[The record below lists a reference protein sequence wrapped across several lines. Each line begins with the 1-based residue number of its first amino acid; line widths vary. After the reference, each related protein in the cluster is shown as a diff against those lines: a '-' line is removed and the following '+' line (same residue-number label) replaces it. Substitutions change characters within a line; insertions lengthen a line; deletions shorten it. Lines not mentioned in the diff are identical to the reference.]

1 MPKTYRQLNPNERDI
16 VAVLK
21 SKGESLGKSPGFS
34 SEVPAPFH
42 GSLNEMP
49 LRFIPDITWLTKP
62 RSEPINASTNPM
74 GGRGS
79 KATLLGVMSKNAF
92 ASDGLRNLSPGGS
105 LSIALGKPL
114 AMKPSINGFTRRL
127 PISFCPWC
135 EPIASANTEA
145 TPEDIKH
152 RIFQRGPRSK
162 SVRKPFS
169 SAFTSAIGKLTPSA
183 AVKATRL
190 SKLPWNVKPDTQRWL
205 NLKPKAHEP

>member
-21 SKGESLGKSPGFS
+21 SKGDSLREIARVLKRSPSTLSRELKRNAPPVYTGYYLAHKAQERANKRKHESHGRQRLKSDS
-34 SEVPAPFH
+34 
-42 GSLNEMP
+42 
-49 LRFIPDITWLTKP
+49 I
-62 RSEPINASTNPM
+62 
-74 GGRGS
+74 GG
-79 KATLLGVMSKNAF
+79 MSKNAF
-92 ASDGLRNLSPGGS
+92 ASDGLRNLSPEGS
-105 LSIALGKPL
+105 LSNALGNPL
-114 AMKPSINGFTRRL
+114 AMKPSINGFTKRP

-145 TPEDIKH
+145 TPENIKN
-152 RIFQRGPRSK
+152 RIFQRGSRSK
-162 SVRKPFS
+162 SVRKPFL

-190 SKLPWNVKPDTQRWL
+190 SRLPWNVKPDTQRWR